1 MASDLILRIPNTFDA
16 LTTAA
21 EETTQFLE
29 ENSAPADAVFA
40 ANLAIEELVTNIV
53 KYGYDDSDP
62 HEILIEFAI
71 KDGELS
77 IAISDDG
84 HEFNPFDQPEPDT
97 SLPAEDRPI
106 GGLGIHF
113 VRNLLD
119 DCAYCRSG
127 GRNKVT
133 LTKKLQTPPP

>member
-1 MASDLILRIPNTFDA
+1 VASDFTLRIPNTFDA

-21 EETTQFLE
+21 DETTRFLE
-29 ENSAPADAVFA
+29 ENSASPDAVFA
-40 ANLAIEELVTNIV
+40 TNLAIEELVTNIV

-62 HEILIEFAI
+62 HEIIIQLAI
-71 KDGELS
+71 SDGELR
-77 IAISDDG
+77 IDISDDG

-97 SLPAEDRPI
+97 TLPAEERPI

-119 DCAYCRSG
+119 DCAYCRND
-127 GRNKVT
+127 GRNTVT
-133 LTKKLQTPPP
+133 LTKKL

>member
-1 MASDLILRIPNTFDA
+1 MASDLTLRIPNTFDA

-40 ANLAIEELVTNIV
+40 TNLAIEELVTNIV
-53 KYGYDDSDP
+53 KYGYDDTDT
-62 HEILIEFAI
+62 HEILIELAI
-71 KDGELS
+71 SDGLLR
-77 IAISDDG
+77 ITISDDG

-119 DCAYCRSG
+119 DCAYCRNE
-127 GRNKVT
+127 GRNTVT
-133 LTKKLQTPPP
+133 LTKKL